1 MNIQEMYAKAE
12 KLSDAKN
19 YDAALKILE
28 KIKRAAPNYKDAH
41 VLEAGIW
48 NAQKNDVKEYYALKR
63 LLPLLDF
70 SSPKGKNFAM
80 KVFALIGK
88 NCGVLA
94 LNEDAFKYCCSAL
107 DLDDTQRLPFNAIEN
122 AFFLANVS
130 ENFSVADLHAFRD
143 KFKKNLTNQPFQRRF
158 YDHEKIRIGLI
169 SGDFHLHPVINWSWS
184 LMTKFDKNL
193 FDIYCYSNDK
203 TKDKVN
209 NYLRMAINNWRDIY
223 DLKDEQAAKLIYDDE
238 IDILF
243 DLSGH
248 TTGNRLAV
256 MAYRPASVQVVGV
269 GDMFSTGF
277 DCVDYFL
284 ADVYCAGDEKFFTE
298 KVITLPHSHI
308 CYEPTSTKEPATEP
322 PCIKNGFI
330 TFGSFNQFQK
340 ITDAI
345 LITWQQI
352 LYTVPNS
359 RLILKNK
366 IVGMDGGKEFISNRL
381 KKFGFD
387 LARVELRS
395 TTKNYLLEYNDVDI
409 ALDTFPYTGGV
420 TTCEALH
427 MGVPVVSLYGARH
440 GTRFGLSILKNIGL
454 GELAV
459 NSYENYVERAVA
471 LAGDLELLTILK
483 KNLRTIMKKSPL
495 MNAANYIR
503 EIENAFIKV
512 LDDERKIF
520 LAENN

>member
-1 MNIQEMYAKAE
+1 MNIREMYSKAE
-12 KLSDAKN
+12 KLFEAKN

-28 KIKRAAPNYKDAH
+28 KIKLVAPKYKKAYS
-41 VLEAGIW
+41 LEASIW
-48 NAQKNDVKEYYALKR
+48 NARKNDIKEYYVLKK

-70 SSPKGKNFAM
+70 SSPKGRNFAM
-80 KVFALIGK
+80 KAFALIGRAS
-88 NCGVLA
+88 GVLA
-94 LNEDAFKYCCSAL
+94 LNEDSFRYCCSAL
-107 DLDDTQRLPFNAIEN
+107 DLDDDQKLPFDAIEN
-122 AFFLANVS
+122 AFFMSNVS
-130 ENFSVADLHAFRD
+130 EKFSVADLHTFRD
-143 KFKKNLTNQPFQRRF
+143 KFKKRLTDKPFQRRF

-169 SGDFHLHPVINWSWS
+169 SGDFHLHPVINWSWP
-184 LMTKFDKNL
+184 LMTRFDKNL
-193 FDIYCYSNDK
+193 FEIYCYSNDK
-203 TKDKVN
+203 SKDKVN
-209 NYLRMAINNWRDIY
+209 TYLRSIMHGWRDIY
-223 DLKDEQAAKLIYDDE
+223 NLKDEQAAKLIYDDE

-243 DLSGH
+243 DLAGH
-248 TTGNRLAV
+248 TGNNRLTV
-256 MAYRPASVQVVGV
+256 TAYRPASVQVVGV

-284 ADVYCAGDEKFFTE
+284 ADVYCAGDENFFTE
-298 KVITLPHSHI
+298 KVIQLPHSHI
-308 CYEPTSTKEPATEP
+308 CYEPTSTKEPAAEP

-330 TFGSFNQFQK
+330 TFGTFNQYQK
-340 ITDAI
+340 ITDSMLVAWKNI
-345 LITWQQI
+345 LDA
-352 LYTVPNS
+352 VPNS

-366 IVGMDGGKEFISNRL
+366 IVSMEGGKEFINNRL

-427 MGVPVVSLYGARH
+427 MGVPVVSLYGTRH

-459 NSYENYVERAVA
+459 NSYENYVERAVS

-503 EIENAFIKV
+503 EIEEAFIKI

>member
-1 MNIQEMYAKAE
+1 MNIKEMYSKAE
-12 KLSDAKN
+12 KLSDEKK

-28 KIKRAAPNYKDAH
+28 KIKRVAPNYKDAH
-41 VLEAGIW
+41 FLEAGIW
-48 NAQKNDVKEYYALKR
+48 SAKKNDVKEYYALKKV
-63 LLPLLDF
+63 LPLLDF
-70 SSPKGKNFAM
+70 SSPKEKNIAM
-80 KVFALIGK
+80 KIFAVIGK

-107 DLDDTQRLPFNAIEN
+107 NLDDTQKLPLVAIEN
-122 AFFLANVS
+122 TFFLANVS
-130 ENFSVADLHAFRD
+130 ENFSVDDLHMFRD
-143 KFKKNLTNQPFQRRF
+143 KFKKRLTDKPFQRRF

-169 SGDFHLHPVINWSWS
+169 SGDFHLHPVINWSWP
-184 LMTKFDKNL
+184 LLTKFNKNL
-193 FDIYCYSNDK
+193 FELYCYSNDK

-209 NYLRMAINNWRDIY
+209 TYLRSAIPNWRDIY
-223 DLKDEQAAKLIYDDE
+223 DLNDEQAAKLIYDDE

-248 TTGNRLAV
+248 TTNNRLAV

-298 KVITLPHSHI
+298 KVIKLPHSHI
-308 CYEPTSTKEPATEP
+308 CYEPPSTKEPASEP

-330 TFGSFNQFQK
+330 TFGTFNQYQK
-340 ITDAI
+340 ITDSMLIAWKNI
-345 LITWQQI
+345 LDV
-352 LYTVPNS
+352 VPNS

-366 IVGMDGGKEFISNRL
+366 IVGMDGGKDFIGRRL
-381 KKFGFD
+381 KSFSFN
-387 LARVELRS
+387 LARIELRP
-395 TTKNYLLEYNDVDI
+395 TTNTYLQEYNDVDI

-420 TTCEALH
+420 TTCEALY
-427 MGVPVVSLYGARH
+427 MGVPVISLYGTRH

-483 KNLRTIMKKSPL
+483 KNLRIMMKKSPL
-495 MNAANYIR
+495 MNPVNYMH
-503 EIENAFIKV
+503 EIEETFVKILN
-512 LDDERKIF
+512 DERKIF
-520 LAENN
+520 SAVNG

>member
-1 MNIQEMYAKAE
+1 MNIQEMYSKAE

-28 KIKRAAPNYKDAH
+28 KIKRVAPNYKYAH
-41 VLEAGIW
+41 SLEASIW
-48 NAQKNDVKEYYALKR
+48 NDRNNDIKEYYALKK

-70 SSPKGKNFAM
+70 SSPKGKSFAM
-80 KVFALIGK
+80 KVFALISK

-94 LNEDAFKYCCSAL
+94 LNDDALKYGYAAF
-107 DLDDTQRLPFNAIEN
+107 DLDESQKLLFAAITN
-122 AFFLANVS
+122 IFFVANVS

-143 KFKKNLTNQPFQRRF
+143 RFNKRLNNQPLQRRF
-158 YDHEKIRIGLI
+158 YDHEKIHIGLI
-169 SGDFHLHPVINWSWS
+169 SGDFHLHPVINWSWP
-184 LMTKFDKNL
+184 LLTKFDKNL
-193 FDIYCYSNDK
+193 FEIYCYSNDK
-203 TKDKVN
+203 SKDKIN
-209 NYLRMAINNWRDIY
+209 NYLRTEINNWNDIY
-223 DLKDEQAAKLIYDDE
+223 DLNDEQAAKLIYDDE

-248 TTGNRLAV
+248 TGKNRLTV
-256 MAYRPASVQVVGV
+256 MSYRPASVQVVGV

-284 ADVYCAGDEKFFTE
+284 ADVYCAGDENFFTE
-298 KVITLPHSHI
+298 KVIKLPHSHI
-308 CYEPTSTKEPATEP
+308 CYEPTSTKEPAAEP

-330 TFGSFNQFQK
+330 TFGTFNQYQK
-340 ITDAI
+340 ITDSMLVAWKNI
-345 LITWQQI
+345 LDV
-352 LYTVPNS
+352 VPNS
-359 RLILKNK
+359 HLILKNK
-366 IVGMDGGKEFISNRL
+366 IVGLDGGKDFINNRL

-395 TTKNYLLEYNDVDI
+395 TTKNYLQEYNDVDI

-427 MGVPVVSLYGARH
+427 MGVPVVSLYGTRH

-503 EIENAFIKV
+503 EIEEAFIKI

-520 LAENN
+520 LAENR